1 MPALRF
7 KNKNEQA
14 FKAPDELTIQDLFD
28 KVKTTN
34 KDGAN
39 KNVITNSAEYGL
51 IPQREFFD
59 KDIAVKGNTSKYTII
74 KDGDFVYNPRKSS
87 TAPYGPFNCYTRKE
101 PGIVSPL
108 YSCLTP
114 KNKAYTPYLLY
125 YFASPAWYSYIYHNG
140 NQGGARHDRVGMTN
154 DLLQGIPVLL
164 PCQEEQDKITAFLSL
179 YDKHIAAQT
188 SKVEALE
195 TRRKGLLQQIF
206 SQEIRF
212 KADDGSEF
220 LDWEDTMLSDILTER
235 KLKSTGNEEVYSV
248 SVAKGLVNQIEHLGR
263 SFAAEDTSKYKVVKP
278 GDVVYTKSPTGDF
291 KWGIVKQ
298 SMIDKDVIVSPLY
311 GIFIPKSYAFGFV
324 LDAYFS
330 SSVRAH
336 NYLITQIRKGAKN
349 TINITND
356 VFLEKEICLPTS
368 EEEAR
373 KIQAFVELLDKQIQ
387 IEKDKLEAIK
397 KVKKGLLQ
405 QMFV

>member
-7 KNKNEQA
+7 KDKNGQA
-14 FKAPDELTIQDLFD
+14 FEAPDELTIQDLFD
-28 KVKTTN
+28 KVKATN

-39 KNVITNSAEYGL
+39 KNVITNSAEHGL

-59 KDIAVKGNTSKYTII
+59 KDIAVEGNTSKYTII

-87 TAPYGPFNCYTRKE
+87 TAPYGPFNCYTREE

-140 NQGGARHDRVGMTN
+140 NQGGARHDRVGMTD

-179 YDKHIAAQT
+179 YDKRIAAQT

-220 LDWEDTMLSDILTER
+220 PDWEETMLSDILTER

-248 SVAKGLVNQIEHLGR
+248 SVSKGLVNQIEHLGR
-263 SFAAEDTSKYKVVKP
+263 SFAAEDTSKYRIVKP
-278 GDVVYTKSPTGDF
+278 GDVVYTKSPTGNF

-368 EEEAR
+368 EEEAK
-373 KIQAFVELLDKQIQ
+373 KIQTFVELLDKQIQ
-387 IEKDKLEAIK
+387 IEKDKLEAVKLI
-397 KVKKGLLQ
+397 KKGLLQ